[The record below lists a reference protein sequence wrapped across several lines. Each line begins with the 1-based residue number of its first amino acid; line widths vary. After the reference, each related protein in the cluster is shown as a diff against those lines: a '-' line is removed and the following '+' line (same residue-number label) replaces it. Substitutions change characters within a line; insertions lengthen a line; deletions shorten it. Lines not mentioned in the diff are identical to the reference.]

1 MSDENDKL
9 THSRRLHRDKSAV
22 NRQVKIARAYGVP
35 VTEPHKYEKRH
46 VLNCGDPKCISCQ
59 NPRKRGEKTIQ
70 ELRQEQD
77 TGWMDGDNNE
87 SND

>member
-1 MSDENDKL
+1 MSDEQDKIK
-9 THSRRLHRDKSAV
+9 HSRRLHRDKAAV
-22 NRQVKIARAYGVP
+22 DRQVKIARAYGVS

-46 VLNCGDPKCISCQ
+46 VLNCGDPKCILCM
-59 NPRKRGEKTIQ
+59 NPRKYGEKPIQ

-77 TGWMDGDNNE
+77 TGWMDGDNDE